1 MRDQYDCIDIVL
13 IKGKIVHK
21 GTRLHTKRGPI
32 KMAAKGFDNST
43 VIYIRVSTDEQAKEG
58 VSIPAQVERL
68 TAYCKQAGLRI
79 IETIIDDGVS
89 AGKFLSVRPG
99 GSQLVELVRSRQV
112 KNIVAVKLDRL
123 FRNAADALNSV
134 DNWDKLGASLHLLD
148 FNGMSLDTASP
159 MGRMMLTMIAGFAE
173 LERNL
178 CKQRTKDAMRHKKAN
193 KQTYSRPVY
202 GFDTDESGNMTANP
216 SEQQAIGIM
225 KTMKTAG
232 KSLRV
237 IGARLTELGFKTKRG
252 GLQWYA
258 ATIKGILENDIHQEA
273 IA

>member
-1 MRDQYDCIDIVL
+1 M
-13 IKGKIVHK
+13 K
-21 GTRLHTKRGPI
+21 
-32 KMAAKGFDNST
+32 AKGFDNST

-68 TAYCKQAGLRI
+68 TAYCKQQGLRVV
-79 IETIIDDGVS
+79 ETIIDEGVS
-89 AGKFLSVRPG
+89 AGKFLSTRPG
-99 GSQLVELVRSRQV
+99 GSQLVELVKTRKV

-123 FRNAADALNSV
+123 FRNAADALNSI
-134 DNWDKLGASLHLLD
+134 DGWDKLGASLHLLD
-148 FNGMSLDTASP
+148 FNGMSVDTSSP
-159 MGRMMLTMIAGFAE
+159 MGKMLLTMVAGFAE

-178 CKQRTKDAMRHKKAN
+178 CKQRTKDAIQHKKSN

-202 GFDTDESGNMTANP
+202 GFDTTESGDMVENEQ
-216 SEQQAIGIM
+216 EQQAIGIM

-232 KSLRV
+232 KSLRA